1 MIANALLFTI
11 LILLAYGFWLLDQLK
26 FMAPYKAILYH
37 AYGTTI
43 LIFLAVLFLNLFGA
57 ALTVGRRFF
66 LKNTGRKLSHLDK
79 QFNVSH
85 ADLPA
90 PVNEE
95 DFNLCRAMPFPTIRK
110 TPATCA
116 TPPRA
121 APSGSTGQFH
131 PIQKAPGI
139 RCPKPLAAAIAPRVA
154 NSISAPTN
162 AVILRAPITSATA
175 PIFCVIPKCTL

>member
-11 LILLAYGFWLLDQLK
+11 VILLAYGFWLPDQLK

-57 ALTVGRRFF
+57 AITVGRRFF

-95 DFNLCRAMPFPTIRK
+95 DFN
-110 TPATCA
+110 
-116 TPPRA
+116 
-121 APSGSTGQFH
+121 
-131 PIQKAPGI
+131 
-139 RCPKPLAAAIAPRVA
+139 
-154 NSISAPTN
+154 
-162 AVILRAPITSATA
+162 
-175 PIFCVIPKCTL
+175 